1 MLRPLRAIT
10 SIEGLKILVR
20 SVLKALPLL
29 RDAIIVLLFF
39 FLIFAIGG
47 VNLFSGMLKQ
57 RCVNYETGRALDDEN
72 YICGGE
78 VVCPDGYFCGK
89 QNVNPNYEVTNFDNI
104 FWALL
109 VVF

>member
-1 MLRPLRAIT
+1 M
-10 SIEGLKILVR
+10 
-20 SVLKALPLL
+20 LKALPLL

-57 RCVNYETGRALDDEN
+57 RCVNYETGHALDDPDF
-72 YICGGE
+72 ICGGE
-78 VVCPDGYFCGK
+78 LAQCPEGYFCGK